1 MKIED
6 VIVVVIVLAIAVG
19 IILYLRKSKK
29 KGGKC
34 AGCPYCNQCSSK
46 TKSSCNDNSNKK

>member
-19 IILYLRKSKK
+19 IILYLRKSKN

>member
-6 VIVVVIVLAIAVG
+6 VIVIVIVLAIVVG
-19 IILYLRKSKK
+19 IVLYLRKSKK

-34 AGCPYCNQCSSK
+34 AGCPYCKQCSSK
-46 TKSSCNDNSNKK
+46 AKSSCNNSTKK